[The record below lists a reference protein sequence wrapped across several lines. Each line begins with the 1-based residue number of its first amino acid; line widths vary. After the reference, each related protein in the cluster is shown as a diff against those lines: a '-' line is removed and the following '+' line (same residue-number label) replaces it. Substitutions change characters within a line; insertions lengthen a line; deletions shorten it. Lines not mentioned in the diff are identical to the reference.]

1 MSIQDSSLELEI
13 VIPKTA
19 TQGGNFSVEED
30 ILLVSTW
37 LNTSVDPVRGNEQ
50 KQETFTAKVW
60 QYFCM
65 HNTYGTKRSSSS
77 LKSRWSTINKKTS
90 KFCGFVAKIEAKSQS
105 DASDKDKLDQAKA
118 LYKDTSGF
126 QFEHC
131 WLLLKNQPK
140 WSVPKERSKGLP
152 QTSSSIGEVRGGGG
166 GADNTTEFERP
177 IGKKAK
183 KANQKSKD
191 ADKDFGEYLAKTF
204 HYIEEAHEQ
213 EKEALRIKAKNV
225 QVDEERIGFEKERI
239 QVDEEIISFEMERL
253 RIQMLKEEE
262 RIGGPKIMMMDTSG
276 MTKIQR
282 TFFEKRPEQILARLT
297 DDK

>member
-30 ILLVSTW
+30 VLLVSTW
-37 LNTSVDPVRGNEQ
+37 LNTSVDPMRGNEQ

-77 LKSRWSTINKKTS
+77 LKVDGLRLI
-90 KFCGFVAKIEAKSQS
+90 GRQ
-105 DASDKDKLDQAKA
+105 LDQAKA
-118 LYKDTSGF
+118 LYKDTLGF

-152 QTSSSIGEVRGGGG
+152 QTSSSIGEVGGG

-191 ADKDFGEYLAKTF
+191 GDKDFGEYLAKTL

-213 EKEALRIKAKNV
+213 EKEALRIKVENV

-239 QVDEEIISFEMERL
+239 RVDEEIIR
-253 RIQMLKEEE
+253 
-262 RIGGPKIMMMDTSG
+262 GPKIMMMDTSG